1 MKKIILL
8 FAIIFVLFG
17 CSNKYVSLGYSKEA
31 AKVIEGLKDS
41 KLFDTYS
48 DKLESLLTNSD
59 FDASKLDI
67 YEEFIDSLDVDSL
80 IKLAKDNIT
89 SENIELVKKLI
100 GNSNFD
106 IDRLNEYLDVSDDID
121 DVDTVIEVV
130 NNGLGD
136 FVLLIKAYMADPYY
150 IADNLPLYIKYRRDD
165 TIRNQ
170 VQYVNTL
177 GYLTYFDDGMYAEPD
192 KYGVEMN
199 VNKYYYLGETYNPD
213 DIESLT
219 SSEGYGSLRKV
230 AHEAYAKMQEA
241 ASLDGVDFY
250 ATSSYRS
257 YDTQVKIYNSYL
269 VNDPQEVVDTYSA
282 RPGFSDHQTG
292 LTVDILSGGYD
303 FGNFY
308 ASTASDWL
316 AKNAYKYGF
325 ICRYP
330 DSLTD
335 ATGYT
340 YEPWHYRYVGDIA
353 QDVYE
358 KGISYDE
365 YFEKY
370 IKER

>member
-1 MKKIILL
+1 MKKILL
-8 FAIIFVLFG
+8 FLTVLLLLCG
-17 CSNKYVSLGYSKEA
+17 CSNKYVSLGYSKQA
-31 AKVIEGLKDS
+31 AEIISSLNDS

-48 DKLESLLTNSD
+48 DKLEELITNAD
-59 FDASKLDI
+59 FDASKIDI
-67 YEEFIDSLDVDSL
+67 YKEFINRLDVDSL
-80 IKLAKDNIT
+80 ISLAKNNLT
-89 SENIELVKKLI
+89 SENLELVRQLI
-100 GNSNFD
+100 NNANFD
-106 IDRLNEYLDVSDDID
+106 SSKLEEYLSLSEDFD
-121 DVDTVIEVV
+121 DVDTIIQIV
-130 NNGLGD
+130 NDNLTSYAT
-136 FVLLIKAYMADPYY
+136 FIKALMKDPYY
-150 IADNLPLYIKYRRDD
+150 ISDNLPLYIKYRTDE
-165 TIRNQ
+165 TIREQ

-177 GYLTYFDDGMYAEPD
+177 NYLTYFEDGMYAEPD
-192 KYGVEMN
+192 KYGVKMN
-199 VNKYYYLGETYNPD
+199 VNKFYYLGETYNPD
-213 DIESLT
+213 DIESLS

-230 AHEAYAKMQEA
+230 AHEAYSKMQAA
-241 ASLDGVDFY
+241 ASADGVDFY

-269 VNDPQEVVDTYSA
+269 VNDPQELVDTYSA

-308 ASTASDWL
+308 ASSASDWL

-330 DSLTD
+330 EGLTD

-370 IKER
+370 VKER